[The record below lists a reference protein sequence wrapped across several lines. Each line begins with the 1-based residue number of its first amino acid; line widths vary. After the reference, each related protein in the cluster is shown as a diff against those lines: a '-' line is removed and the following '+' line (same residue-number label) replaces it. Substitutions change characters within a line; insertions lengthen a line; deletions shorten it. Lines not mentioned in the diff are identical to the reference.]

1 MTYRP
6 VPSLALNT
14 PLGVMKLVVPTGT
27 SVRVFDNFD
36 EVKTDVT
43 INGVAYHL
51 TADFSIYPDSDGK
64 FVPNRTYY
72 GRRDGVTEAP
82 TGQYHEAGAVRLRRK
97 DNYKEGSPA
106 AVKKA
111 LSVLGKVLN
120 EWAQTP
126 EGQELLRTGNAEQI
140 ARNRASLVAKVMET
154 EKAFKEAQAELARF
168 DAEQMAVQA

>member
-6 VPSLALNT
+6 VPSVALET
-14 PLGVMKLVVPTGT
+14 PFGLMKLVVPTGT
-27 SVRVFDNFD
+27 SVRLFDRFD
-36 EVKTDVT
+36 EVVNNDVT
-43 INGVAYHL
+43 INGVAYNL

-72 GRRDGVTEAP
+72 GRRDGATEAP
-82 TGQYHEAGAVRLRRK
+82 EGRYHEAGAVRLRRK
-97 DNYKEGSPA
+97 DNFKEGSPA

-126 EGQELLRTGNAEQI
+126 EGKALLASGGLEKRERDR
-140 ARNRASLVAKVMET
+140 ARLVAQVE
-154 EKAFKEAQAELARF
+154 EARKALK
-168 DAEQMAVQA
+168 DAEVALRNFDSGIA